1 LGEADLGAEATAL
14 LRDLVRVDSSNPPG
28 GETPAA
34 LVLRQ
39 YLESHGVS
47 CELVARKPDRAN
59 LIARLPG
66 SGGGPSL
73 MLLGHTDVVPADA
86 RDWTHPPFSG
96 HLDASGYVWGRGAV
110 DMKNEVATRAVA
122 LAALARDGFRPRG
135 DLVLVAA
142 ADEEDGS
149 EKVGMTWLVGERP
162 DLATDYVVNEGAAE
176 RLVLADGRV
185 VATIN
190 LGEKATLPAR
200 VTALGEAGPTTLPHA
215 GTGAVVRLAR
225 LLERLDSY
233 RPRRRLL
240 PETRPL
246 LEALVGS
253 FDDLD
258 DAIGR
263 AVALHPAFADLVA
276 PLFATTIAPTRLA
289 GSDALNVMPARAS
302 VDCDCRLL
310 PGDTEADLR
319 AELEEALGD
328 DLPYELEFL
337 EPPTGGTLSP
347 LDTPLFA
354 ACREVLA
361 ELDPDA
367 ILLPTICNGFT
378 DSHYVRT
385 AFGATAYGFW
395 PVRHTPYEVAAA
407 GVHAADERIHSAD
420 LGYATRFH
428 VELCRTLLG

>member
-1 LGEADLGAEATAL
+1 MDGGLGTEATTL
-14 LRDLVRVDSSNPPG
+14 LRDLLRVDSSNPPG
-28 GETPAA
+28 RETAAA
-34 LVLRQ
+34 LVLHD
-39 YLESHGVS
+39 YLERSGVE
-47 CELVARKPDRAN
+47 CELVARDPERAN

-66 SGGGPSL
+66 SGEGPSL

-96 HLDASGYVWGRGAV
+96 HMDEDGYVWGRGAV

-122 LAALARDGFRPRG
+122 LAALAREGFRPRG

-149 EKVGMTWLVGERP
+149 ERVGMAWLVDERP
-162 DLATDYVVNEGAAE
+162 DLATDFVVNEGAAE
-176 RLVLADGRV
+176 RLPLADGRV

-190 LGEKATLPAR
+190 VGEKATLPVR
-200 VTALGEAGPTTLPHA
+200 VTSLGEGGPTTLPHA
-215 GTGAVVRLAR
+215 GAGAVGRLAR
-225 LLERLDSY
+225 LIDRLDRY

-246 LEALVGS
+246 LEALVGPVG
-253 FDDLD
+253 DLD
-258 DAIGR
+258 DAIAR

-276 PLFATTIAPTRLA
+276 PLFATTIAPTRLF
-289 GSDALNVMPARAS
+289 GSEALNVMPARAS

-310 PGDTEADLR
+310 PGDAEDDLR
-319 AELEEALGD
+319 AELEDALGN

-337 EPPTGGTLSP
+337 EPPTGGTVSRP
-347 LDTPLFA
+347 DTPLFD

-361 ELDPDA
+361 RMDPEA

-378 DSHYVRT
+378 DSHYVRST
-385 AFGATAYGFW
+385 FGATAYGFW

-407 GVHAADERIHSAD
+407 GVHAADERIHADD

-428 VELCRTLLG
+428 VELCRTLQG